1 VAEQLHEDNDVS
13 AFTSV
18 DVETVA
24 RAIDSAAEAEDQAHF
39 HLPSEA
45 MAQLDDG
52 VVPATLRKLV
62 SNTFFRYL
70 RLEIIDPTRVSVVP
84 NGDFAP
90 EISNDEVAVWRAL
103 VAILEH
109 PMPKRL
115 VHDLLFL
122 QRDGNVGQH
131 AREAIGLY
139 QATAATLTVSRHV
152 RVHSA
157 LRALA
162 LIKLTN
168 SADEL
173 PRALQLIQSMVDEDL
188 ADATQQP
195 GLTLPMVAALV
206 EAGNLN
212 QGNEENISRLLEAV
226 LDRYGIADHIDYIAE
241 LFRISNSVKA
251 SRKESVRTS
260 RVTTRLNKARN
271 NVTADAKMFYLED
284 AAKEARKLGFSD
296 LYDEAVADLQQIDST
311 AMNWIKVSSE
321 VEYPADFIASYLGS
335 FTHHRDWKRG
345 LRQWLATEP
354 PSGCFA
360 DNEALARK
368 TLEDSVIQHL
378 FTRVRIGSHGMPERR
393 GAVDDSLDSAIRDT
407 EFRRA
412 MLQGLPLFHALKAVG
427 QLAEGVSEDELTA
440 IILERYRCPGVNARI
455 LAKGLR
461 LFWQSEYH
469 VCAYFVT
476 PFIEAGARTLL
487 LTLNEPIYR
496 VEAGKTKG
504 QFAQLGVLLPRLEE
518 EGFDHDWIRYLQ
530 TLTSADGQNYRND
543 IAHGF
548 LRQIDPVVSTLLLRA
563 SALFLIMPLERS
575 TAEEVRQL
583 ARRPVPQGPR
593 RRFRRKLKDACSAA
607 WRTLRQRRLIGRE
620 LERPL
625 GLNAR
630 SE

>member
-1 VAEQLHEDNDVS
+1 MAEQLEDDGDAS
-13 AFTSV
+13 GFTPV
-18 DVETVA
+18 DIETVA
-24 RAIDSAAEAEDQAHF
+24 RAIDSAAAAEDQDHF
-39 HLPSEA
+39 DLPTEA
-45 MAQLDDG
+45 MAQLGDE
-52 VVPATLRKLV
+52 VVPAMLRKLV

-70 RLEIIDPTRVSVVP
+70 RLEITDSTRVSVAP

-90 EISNDEVAVWRAL
+90 EISDDEVAVWRAL
-103 VAILEH
+103 VENLEH
-109 PMPKRL
+109 PMPKSL

-122 QRDGNVGQH
+122 QRDGNVGKH
-131 AREAIGLY
+131 ARDAIGLY
-139 QATAATLTVSRHV
+139 QITAATSTVSRHV

-157 LRALA
+157 LRAFTM
-162 LIKLTN
+162 IKLTN
-168 SADEL
+168 SVDEL
-173 PRALQLIQSMVDEDL
+173 PRALQLIRDMVDEDL
-188 ADATQQP
+188 ANTTEQP

-206 EAGNLN
+206 EAGNSDQSGQQDNSL
-212 QGNEENISRLLEAV
+212 LLEAV
-226 LDRYGIADHIDYIAE
+226 LDRYGTADHIDYIAE
-241 LFRISNSVKA
+241 LFRISNYVTA
-251 SRKESVRTS
+251 PRKESVRRS
-260 RVTTRLNKARN
+260 RVTTRLDRARN
-271 NVTADAKMFYLED
+271 DPTAELKMFHLDD

-296 LYDEAVADLQQIDST
+296 LYDEAVAELQQVDSD
-311 AMNWIKVSSE
+311 AMNWTKVSSE

-335 FTHHRDWKRG
+335 FTHHGDWRRG

-354 PSGCFA
+354 PSGCYA

-368 TLEDSVIQHL
+368 TLEGSLIQQL

-393 GAVDDSLDSAIRDT
+393 STVDDSLDSAIRET

-440 IILERYRCPGVNARI
+440 LLLERYRCPGVNARI

-461 LFWQSEYH
+461 LFWHSEYH

-504 QFAQLGVLLPRLEE
+504 QFAQLGALLPRLEE

-548 LRQIDPVVSTLLLRA
+548 LRQMDPVVSALLLRA
-563 SALFLIMPLERS
+563 SALFLIMPLEDS
-575 TAEEVRQL
+575 TAEDVRQL
-583 ARRPVPQGPR
+583 ARCPVPQGPR
-593 RRFRRKLKDACSAA
+593 RHFSRKLKDACFAA
-607 WRTLRQRRLIGRE
+607 WRTLRQ
-620 LERPL
+620 P
-625 GLNAR
+625 
-630 SE
+630 